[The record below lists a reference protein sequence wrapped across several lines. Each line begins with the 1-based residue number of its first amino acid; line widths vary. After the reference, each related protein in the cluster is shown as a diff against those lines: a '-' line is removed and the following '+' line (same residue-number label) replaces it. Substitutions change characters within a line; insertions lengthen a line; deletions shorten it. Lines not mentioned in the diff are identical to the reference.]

1 MHHYSIP
8 FKVRCFYEVNLDI
21 NLPKLDRIARDPEE
35 LRSEIEENDVFAEKM
50 QLLIPQ
56 GLIDV
61 RCVDVR
67 TKVQKNANALEIRN
81 SVPSIASVV
90 IENVKTIKTKKCEML
105 NSVLN
110 SQNHEVIGSCTFM
123 GRSLSR

>member
-1 MHHYSIP
+1 MHHCSIP

-90 IENVKTIKTKKCEML
+90 IENVKTIKTKKCKTL

-110 SQNHEVIGSCTFM
+110 SQNHEVIRSCAFM

>member
-90 IENVKTIKTKKCEML
+90 IENVKTIKTKKCKML

-110 SQNHEVIGSCTFM
+110 SQNHEVIGSCNFM

>member
-35 LRSEIEENDVFAEKM
+35 LRSETEENDVFAEKM

-90 IENVKTIKTKKCEML
+90 IENVKTIKTKKCKML

-110 SQNHEVIGSCTFM
+110 SQNHEVIGSCNFM